1 MAGLPGGGV
10 VVAGKVWTGAGSP
23 PFTPTVTVWSADG
36 SRRWTAS
43 LPGWS
48 SATAVVGTPGGGVVA
63 GRVESADVAEIVSYL
78 GDGTPNPGFGVGGIA
93 QIPVPSYPVVGGYT
107 PYATVSALALD
118 GDGRIV
124 VALVSGQC
132 DNRVRACRYSDGAV
146 HLTRLLPDGAVD
158 PDFHGGTP
166 LSIGV
171 NSTPVFDL
179 RSKLVTWA
187 DGSIGVATGVGPDA
201 VTKVLPDGSGLDRA
215 FGDGGA
221 AFVQPGA
228 EAGCGVGD
236 DVGVLDLRP
245 DGTLLATFE
254 HGPTGSP
261 APGPDCDWVA
271 VQLTADGVLDP
282 TFAGD
287 GRLELPQWYLDPYTR
302 SSSDGDGGFSVIV
315 PRGSADPSL
324 GNTGEGLRVLVRSYA
339 PDGHVR
345 SDHQLP
351 AYFELSS
358 HSVVGA
364 TLQLLDSVVDGSGNR
379 YVHSEGGDS
388 PYRGLIALG

>member
-1 MAGLPGGGV
+1 M
-10 VVAGKVWTGAGSP
+10 
-23 PFTPTVTVWSADG
+23 
-36 SRRWTAS
+36 
-43 LPGWS
+43 
-48 SATAVVGTPGGGVVA
+48 
-63 GRVESADVAEIVSYL
+63 
-78 GDGTPNPGFGVGGIA
+78 
-93 QIPVPSYPVVGGYT
+93 
-107 PYATVSALALD
+107 
-118 GDGRIV
+118 
-124 VALVSGQC
+124 
-132 DNRVRACRYSDGAV
+132 
-146 HLTRLLPDGAVD
+146 
-158 PDFHGGTP
+158 
-166 LSIGV
+166 
-171 NSTPVFDL
+171 
-179 RSKLVTWA
+179 
-187 DGSIGVATGVGPDA
+187 
-201 VTKVLPDGSGLDRA
+201 
-215 FGDGGA
+215 
-221 AFVQPGA
+221 
-228 EAGCGVGD
+228 
-236 DVGVLDLRP
+236 
-245 DGTLLATFE
+245 
-254 HGPTGSP
+254 
-261 APGPDCDWVA
+261 A

-282 TFAGD
+282 AFAGD

>member
-166 LSIGV
+166 LPIGV

-187 DGSIGVATGVGPDA
+187 D
-201 VTKVLPDGSGLDRA
+201 SGLDRA

-287 GRLELPQWYLDPYTR
+287 GRLELPQWYLDPYDRAATATA
-302 SSSDGDGGFSVIV
+302 
-315 PRGSADPSL
+315 GSA
-324 GNTGEGLRVLVRSYA
+324 
-339 PDGHVR
+339 
-345 SDHQLP
+345 
-351 AYFELSS
+351 
-358 HSVVGA
+358 
-364 TLQLLDSVVDGSGNR
+364 
-379 YVHSEGGDS
+379 
-388 PYRGLIALG
+388 